1 MQEEME
7 RKILEDIVQVYR
19 FLESQNQAVNALYN
33 AMDCGEISEMLHNV
47 FKEIPDNTETRFA
60 CVDRVIGLKE
70 GGLLTILQKSSFSYA
85 FAQTSAKSYAVV

>member
-1 MQEEME
+1 ME

-70 GGLLTILQKSSFSYA
+70 GGLLTILQKLGIQENKILQLRAMLHFLS
-85 FAQTSAKSYAVV
+85 